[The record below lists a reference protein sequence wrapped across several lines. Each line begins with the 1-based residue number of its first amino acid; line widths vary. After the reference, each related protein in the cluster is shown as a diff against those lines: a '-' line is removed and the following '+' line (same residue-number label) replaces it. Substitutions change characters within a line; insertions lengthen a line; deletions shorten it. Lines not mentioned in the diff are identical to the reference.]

1 MLLLGALDAAR
12 QVSEK
17 EFADGYKLYL
27 ERLAASL
34 ELQGVSVEHL
44 RTVFAET
51 VQQCGPYLRHRCT
64 EDGGEFCGRP
74 TEACSAGCIEVDG
87 QEAKIYEIEPGVIR
101 ATGAEKLCPRD
112 HRKGAA
118 YVDAI
123 DAGAV
128 GRATMMLSYTWNY
141 TVRDIVEG
149 LVEYCDTAGLE
160 EGSTYVWICCLCISA
175 CC

>member
-1 MLLLGALDAAR
+1 MSEPCHAFRFKLLSG
-12 QVSEK
+12 Q
-17 EFADGYKLYL
+17 
-27 ERLAASL
+27 
-34 ELQGVSVEHL
+34 LQLVHGQEGP
-44 RTVFAET
+44 VFA
-51 VQQCGPYLRHRCT
+51 QLAQ
-64 EDGGEFCGRP
+64 FCGQP

-123 DAGAV
+123 DADAV